1 MVTYG
6 IILNSPKFR
15 NFLHKD
21 SPSLHTLFIAVLTP
35 EVTALN
41 SKTSH
46 EQQYVKVRNS
56 WLAFLACILHL
67 HSTVLL
73 HSVLVRCQHYT
84 TYTVPPSHI
93 LTSTLAFYRPT
104 ALSPS

>member
-15 NFLHKD
+15 NFLHKNT
-21 SPSLHTLFIAVLTP
+21 PSLHTLFIALLTP

-46 EQQYVKVRNS
+46 EQQYDKVRNS
-56 WLAFLACILHL
+56 WQTLIGRGN
-67 HSTVLL
+67 LL
-73 HSVLVRCQHYT
+73 LFF
-84 TYTVPPSHI
+84 
-93 LTSTLAFYRPT
+93 TSSIYQI
-104 ALSPS
+104 SEQ